1 MIKHL
6 FGFIG
11 MLLPLLS
18 AGATADK
25 LSLNSAAE
33 IADWRVKAQVEIG
46 KDSISIYKEGYDIS
60 SWVKA
65 IVPGTVFGS
74 YVEVGLEKDPNYAD
88 NAYNV
93 DKSKYDRNFWYRTEF
108 ATSSLPAGEKIWLN
122 FEGINRKAEI
132 FFNENRIGEL
142 DGFMERGKF
151 DITDLLKKEGNNVLA
166 VLVYWPTLPIPNYA
180 SPTYISSASW
190 DWMPYVPGLLS
201 GITDDVYISTSGP
214 VSLIDPWV
222 RTKVP
227 NPDEAD
233 LSLQFELKNHTGE
246 KQKGILKGVIQPGDI
261 KFSQEFNID
270 AGKQRTFQIDSKWCE
285 QLHINKP
292 ELWWPNGYGEP
303 NLYTCDLQYVIND
316 KVSDQQEFS
325 FGIREYSYDDEGG
338 VFHLSVNG
346 TRIYVKGGNWGMSEY
361 MLRCRGKEYDLKVK
375 LHKDMHYNMIR
386 NWIGS
391 TTDEEF
397 YEACDKY
404 GIMVWDDFWL
414 NSHPNLPDDVF
425 AFNKNA
431 VEKIKRLRNHPCIA
445 VWCGDN
451 E

>member
-151 DITDLLKKEGNNVLA
+151 DITEE
-166 VLVYWPTLPIPNYA
+166 
-180 SPTYISSASW
+180 
-190 DWMPYVPGLLS
+190 
-201 GITDDVYISTSGP
+201 
-214 VSLIDPWV
+214 
-222 RTKVP
+222 R
-227 NPDEAD
+227 
-233 LSLQFELKNHTGE
+233 
-246 KQKGILKGVIQPGDI
+246 
-261 KFSQEFNID
+261 
-270 AGKQRTFQIDSKWCE
+270 
-285 QLHINKP
+285 
-292 ELWWPNGYGEP
+292 
-303 NLYTCDLQYVIND
+303 
-316 KVSDQQEFS
+316 
-325 FGIREYSYDDEGG
+325 RE
-338 VFHLSVNG
+338 
-346 TRIYVKGGNWGMSEY
+346 
-361 MLRCRGKEYDLKVK
+361 
-375 LHKDMHYNMIR
+375 
-386 NWIGS
+386 
-391 TTDEEF
+391 
-397 YEACDKY
+397 
-404 GIMVWDDFWL
+404 
-414 NSHPNLPDDVF
+414 
-425 AFNKNA
+425 
-431 VEKIKRLRNHPCIA
+431 
-445 VWCGDN
+445 
-451 E
+451 